1 MSLATILDIEAKV
14 ISKEEIKSPKVC
26 TPYSGENHFSQYVDY
41 KSLGDTR
48 LSIEGSRHYKTP
60 FGALPSV
67 TTILS
72 ATQGNKA
79 SLERWN
85 KKNPGKKEE
94 AARRGTAV
102 HSRMEH
108 YLLGERDFKHE
119 KDEDPEFIKS
129 LVEPF
134 WKDLPEKLDKF
145 DEVIWAEN
153 PANPED
159 FAWTIGGD
167 GISRVWHPGVTD
179 NENYGW
185 AGAPDIIATY
195 KGKTVLGDLKT
206 SNGLYYGRWPGAD
219 TPKNEY
225 GMRRAGFIKY
235 QKCCMQLAA
244 YHLAIEHT
252 IGIKPDIHMIL
263 VATTERAQVF
273 AIQQRTIEKYK
284 EKWLATVTKYYEE
297 FYKVPEIEMEA
308 VDMDAVEG

>member
-14 ISKEEIKSPKVC
+14 ISKEEIKLPKVC

-119 KDEDPEFIKS
+119 KDEDPEFIKT

-159 FAWTIGGD
+159 YAWTIGGD
-167 GISRVWHPGVTD
+167 GISRVWHPGITD
-179 NENYGW
+179 NETYGW

-206 SNGLYYGRWPGAD
+206 SNGLYYGR
-219 TPKNEY
+219 
-225 GMRRAGFIKY
+225 
-235 QKCCMQLAA
+235 
-244 YHLAIEHT
+244 
-252 IGIKPDIHMIL
+252 
-263 VATTERAQVF
+263 
-273 AIQQRTIEKYK
+273 
-284 EKWLATVTKYYEE
+284 
-297 FYKVPEIEMEA
+297 
-308 VDMDAVEG
+308 

>member
-1 MSLATILDIEAKV
+1 MSKASTSTIDVEVINKV
-14 ISKEEIKSPKVC
+14 IDRSKVY
-26 TPYSGENHFSQYVDY
+26 TTYSRKNDFSQYVNY

-48 LSIEGSRHYKTP
+48 LSIDGSRHYKTP
-60 FGALPSV
+60 YGALPSV

-85 KKNPGKKEE
+85 KKNPGKREE
-94 AARRGTAV
+94 AAARGTAV

-108 YLLGERDFKHE
+108 YLLGEREFPE
-119 KDEDPEFIKS
+119 DEIVD
-129 LVEPF
+129 PF
-134 WKDLPEKLDKF
+134 WKGLPEKLDKF
-145 DEVIWAEN
+145 EDIIWAEN
-153 PANPED
+153 PISDD

-167 GISRVWHPGVTD
+167 GISRVWHPGVED
-179 NENYGW
+179 NTNYGW

-206 SNGLYYGRWPGAD
+206 SNGLYYGKWPGPD

-225 GMRRAGFIKY
+225 GMRRAGFVKY

-263 VATTERAQVF
+263 VATIQRPQVF
-273 AIQQRTIEKYK
+273 AIQERTIEKYK
-284 EKWLATVTKYYEE
+284 EKWLQTVNKYYEE
-297 FYKVPEIEMEA
+297 FYKLPEIEMEA
-308 VDMDAVEG
+308 VDLDKETE

>member
-1 MSLATILDIEAKV
+1 MSSSQILDIKAEV
-14 ISKEEIKSPKVC
+14 ISKENISLKVC
-26 TPYSGENHFSQYVDY
+26 TPYSKKNYFSQYVDY

-48 LSIEGSRHYKTP
+48 LSIEGSRHYKSP

-108 YLLGERDFKHE
+108 YLLGEKDFKHE
-119 KDEDPEFIKS
+119 KDEDPEFIKDF
-129 LVEPF
+129 VEPF

-145 DEVIWAEN
+145 EKVIWAEN
-153 PANPED
+153 PANPD
-159 FAWTIGGD
+159 DYAWTIGGD
-167 GISRVWHPGVTD
+167 GISRVWHPGIVQ
-179 NENYGW
+179 NETCGW

-206 SNGLYYGRWPGAD
+206 SNGLYYGRWPDAN

-244 YHLAIEHT
+244 YDLAIEHT
-252 IGIKPDIHMIL
+252 IGIKPDIHMII
-263 VATTERAQVF
+263 VATTERSQVF
-273 AIQQRTIEKYK
+273 AIQQRTIQKYK
-284 EKWLATVTKYYEE
+284 EKWLATVDKYYKE
-297 FYKVPEIEMEA
+297 FHNIPEIEMEA
-308 VDMDAVEG
+308 IDLDKKEG

>member
-1 MSLATILDIEAKV
+1 LSSSQILDIKAEV
-14 ISKEEIKSPKVC
+14 ISKENISLKVC
-26 TPYSGENHFSQYVDY
+26 TPYSKKNYFSQYVDY

-48 LSIEGSRHYKTP
+48 LSIEGSRHYKSP

-108 YLLGERDFKHE
+108 YLLGEKDFKHE
-119 KDEDPEFIKS
+119 KDEDPEFIKDF
-129 LVEPF
+129 VEPF

-145 DEVIWAEN
+145 EKVIWAEN
-153 PANPED
+153 PANPD
-159 FAWTIGGD
+159 DYAWTIGGD
-167 GISRVWHPGVTD
+167 GISRVWHPGIVE
-179 NENYGW
+179 NETCGW

-206 SNGLYYGRWPGAD
+206 SNGLYYGRWPDAN

-244 YHLAIEHT
+244 YDLAIEHT
-252 IGIKPDIHMIL
+252 IGIKPDIHMII
-263 VATTERAQVF
+263 VATTERSQVF
-273 AIQQRTIEKYK
+273 AIQQRTIQKYK
-284 EKWLATVTKYYEE
+284 EKWLATVDKYYKE
-297 FYKVPEIEMEA
+297 FHNIPEIEMEA
-308 VDMDAVEG
+308 IDLDKKEG

>member
-1 MSLATILDIEAKV
+1 MSKASTSTIDVEVIDKV
-14 ISKEEIKSPKVC
+14 IDRSKVY
-26 TPYSGENHFSQYVDY
+26 TTYSRKNDFSQYVNY

-48 LSIEGSRHYKTP
+48 LSIDGSRHYKTP
-60 FGALPSV
+60 YGALPSV

-85 KKNPGKKEE
+85 KKNPGKREE
-94 AARRGTAV
+94 AAARGTAV

-108 YLLGERDFKHE
+108 YLLGEREFPE
-119 KDEDPEFIKS
+119 DEIVD
-129 LVEPF
+129 PF
-134 WKDLPEKLDKF
+134 WKGLPEKLDKF
-145 DEVIWAEN
+145 EDIIWAEN
-153 PANPED
+153 PVSDD

-167 GISRVWHPGVTD
+167 GISRVWHPGVED
-179 NENYGW
+179 NTNYGW

-206 SNGLYYGRWPGAD
+206 SNGLYYGKWPGPD

-225 GMRRAGFIKY
+225 GMRRAGFVKY

-263 VATTERAQVF
+263 VATVQRPQVF
-273 AIQQRTIEKYK
+273 AIQERTIEKYK
-284 EKWLATVTKYYEE
+284 EKWLQTVNKYYEE
-297 FYKVPEIEMEA
+297 FYKLPEIEMEA
-308 VDMDAVEG
+308 VDLDKETE

>member
-1 MSLATILDIEAKV
+1 MSKASTSTIDVEVINKV
-14 ISKEEIKSPKVC
+14 IDRSKVY
-26 TPYSGENHFSQYVDY
+26 TTYSRKNDFSQYVNY

-48 LSIEGSRHYKTP
+48 LSIDGSRHYKTP
-60 FGALPSV
+60 YGALPSV
-67 TTILS
+67 PTILS

-85 KKNPGKKEE
+85 KKNPGKREE
-94 AARRGTAV
+94 AAARGTAV

-108 YLLGERDFKHE
+108 YLLGEREFPE
-119 KDEDPEFIKS
+119 DEIVD
-129 LVEPF
+129 PF
-134 WKDLPEKLDKF
+134 WKGLPEKLDKF
-145 DEVIWAEN
+145 EDIIWAEN
-153 PANPED
+153 PVSDD

-167 GISRVWHPGVTD
+167 GISRVWHPGIED
-179 NENYGW
+179 NAHYGW

-206 SNGLYYGRWPGAD
+206 SNGLYYGKWPGPD

-225 GMRRAGFIKY
+225 GMRRAGFVKY

-263 VATTERAQVF
+263 VATTQRPQVF
-273 AIQQRTIEKYK
+273 AIQGRTIEKYK
-284 EKWLATVTKYYEE
+284 EKWLQTVNKYYEE
-297 FYKVPEIEMEA
+297 FYKLPEIEMEA
-308 VDMDAVEG
+308 VDLDKETE

>member
-1 MSLATILDIEAKV
+1 MLSPTIDVEVIDKEIE
-14 ISKEEIKSPKVC
+14 IPKVC
-26 TPYSGENHFSQYVDY
+26 THYCRENLFSQYVDY

-48 LSIEGSRHYKTP
+48 LSIDGSRHYKTP

-85 KKNPGKKEE
+85 KKNPGKREE
-94 AARRGTAV
+94 AAKRGTAV

-108 YLLGERDFKHE
+108 YLLGEREFPV
-119 KDEDPEFIKS
+119 DEIVD
-129 LVEPF
+129 PF
-134 WKDLPEKLDKF
+134 WEGLPEKLDKF
-145 DEVIWAEN
+145 EDIIWAEN
-153 PANPED
+153 PVKDD
-159 FAWTIGGD
+159 FGWTIGGD
-167 GISRVWHPGVTD
+167 GISRVWHPGRD
-179 NENYGW
+179 ENEKHGW

-206 SNGLYYGRWPGAD
+206 SNGLYYGRWPGAG
-219 TPKNEY
+219 TPKAEY

-244 YHLAIEHT
+244 YDLAIEHT

-273 AIQQRTIEKYK
+273 AIQGRTIEKYK
-284 EKWLATVTKYYEE
+284 EKWLQCVNKYYEE
-297 FYKVPEIEMEA
+297 FYEIPEIEMEI
-308 VDMDAVEG
+308 VGLDKLD